1 MRFDYFKF
9 KQIVLYIIN
18 NINKKRLGNVKLN
31 KILWFADLEKCKDS
45 NYGYSI
51 TGETYIRQSYGPV
64 AKHLPHILKELEKYD
79 KAITI
84 ERETPDSM
92 ILYTPVK
99 KADVSKFQDDI
110 KYIDDVI
117 DRFKKMKAR
126 DISELT
132 HTALWQSLSNGEEMP
147 VEVEALE
154 YYVDTKTKDED
165 ISWKYDISDIG

>member
-1 MRFDYFKF
+1 MRFDKFKF

-31 KILWFADLEKCKDS
+31 KILWFSDLEKCNDD
-45 NYGYSI
+45 GCSI
-51 TGETYIRQSYGPV
+51 TGETYIKQNYGPV
-64 AKHLPHILKELEKYD
+64 AKHLPSVLRELELVD

-99 KADVSKFQDDI
+99 KADTRQFQDDI
-110 KYIDDVI
+110 KYIDEAI
-117 DRFKKMKAR
+117 EKFRKMKSK

-132 HTALWQSLSNGEEMP
+132 HTALWEKLNNGDIMP
-147 VEVEALE
+147 VEVAASE
-154 YYVDTKTKDED
+154 
-165 ISWKYDISDIG
+165 KYINNDYPMQW

>member
-31 KILWFADLEKCKDS
+31 KILWFSDLAKCEND
-45 NYGYSI
+45 GYSI
-51 TGETYIRQSYGPV
+51 TGETYIRQNYGPV
-64 AKHLPHILKELEKYD
+64 ASHLPNILEELEKDD

-110 KYIDDVI
+110 KYIDEVI
-117 DRFKKMKAR
+117 ERFRKMKAK

-132 HTALWQSLSNGEEMP
+132 HTALWKKLNNGDIMP
-147 VEVEALE
+147 VEVAASEKFINND
-154 YYVDTKTKDED
+154 YPMQ
-165 ISWKYDISDIG
+165 W